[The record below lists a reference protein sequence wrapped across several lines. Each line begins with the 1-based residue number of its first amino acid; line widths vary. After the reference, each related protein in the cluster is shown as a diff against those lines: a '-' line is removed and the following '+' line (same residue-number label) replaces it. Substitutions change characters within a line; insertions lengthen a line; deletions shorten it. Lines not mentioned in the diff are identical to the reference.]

1 MADRSRDRRLVRLG
15 LVALVASASAL
26 ALPAPAQ
33 AADDDLV
40 VMTRNLYLGA
50 DVSSALKLLPD
61 LPAAAQDMWSQVAA
75 TDFTARA
82 PVLAAE
88 AVGARPAVIGIQEAT
103 TWECR
108 PSAFAP
114 TTVVYDFTKQFL
126 DATAAAG
133 TPYVIAEAG
142 GQKALNTGYSIPA
155 IPRLTTVVDPET
167 FQPLFG
173 TDEADCGFTIADAL
187 AVRADLAG
195 QVLAAGTVE
204 YENAA
209 SIVPVLM
216 EVQRGYAWADIR
228 IGATPVRFV
237 TTHLEAFWKAG
248 AIPASAIQAQQLVRD
263 LADVT
268 MPLVV
273 MGDFNSDPRDPRP
286 PGDNP
291 GGQPE
296 ATGDCPTQSGTDT
309 TCSAY
314 WTMVGGGFADA
325 GPDAKDPLNLSW
337 GASAL
342 LAGPDLERLRAAQAM
357 GNPYGMTDRLDYVFT
372 RNGVSAIEAR
382 LVGNDWPRAG
392 DTWDCTTHSQV
403 GNAADA
409 AAAMDVTI
417 PSSGACLPTDHAA
430 VVVSLGVPASDA
442 VDAPLP
448 ERVGFPFTRWAVGI
462 AVVALIVLAVQ
473 GLVRRRRRRKAA
485 KRAARA
491 EAEQA

>member
-1 MADRSRDRRLVRLG
+1 MAVGGARRVAARIG
-15 LVALVASASAL
+15 VGVLVATTVAAGFA
-26 ALPAPAQ
+26 PPAQ

-50 DVSSALKLLPD
+50 DVSSALGLLPD

-75 TDFTARA
+75 TDFTARV

-88 AVGARPAVIGIQEAT
+88 TVAARPAVIGIQEAT

-108 PSAFAP
+108 PSAFAG
-114 TTVVYDFTKQFL
+114 TTVVYDFTQQFL

-133 TPYVIAEAG
+133 TPYVLASANGRTAIN
-142 GQKALNTGYSIPA
+142 QGYSIPA
-155 IPRLTTVVDPET
+155 IPRLTRVVDPET

-187 AVRADLAG
+187 AVRGDLAG
-195 QVLAAGTVE
+195 QVLDVGTVE

-209 SIVPVLM
+209 AIVPVLM

-228 IGATPVRFV
+228 IGSTPVRFV

-248 AIPASAIQAQQLVRD
+248 AVPASAEQARQLVRD
-263 LADVT
+263 LAEVS

-273 MGDFNSDPRDPRP
+273 MGDFNSDPRDPRT

-296 ATGDCPTQSGTDT
+296 ATGDCPAQSGTDG

-314 WTMVGGGFADA
+314 WTMIGAGYTDS
-325 GPDAKDPLNLSW
+325 GPDATDPLNLSW
-337 GASAL
+337 GASGL
-342 LAGPDLERLRAAQAM
+342 LAGPDLERLAAAKAM

-372 RNGVSAIEAR
+372 RNGVTVRQAE
-382 LVGNDWPRAG
+382 LVGNDWATEG
-392 DTWDCTTHSQV
+392 GTWACTTPAQIE
-403 GNAADA
+403 NAEA
-409 AAAMDVTI
+409 AAKAMGVTL
-417 PSSGACLPTDHAA
+417 PASGACLPTDHAG
-430 VVVSLGVPASDA
+430 VVATLAAPASD
-442 VDAPLP
+442 VDDPPLP

-462 AVVALIVLAVQ
+462 GALVLMVLAVR

-485 KRAARA
+485 KRAARDA
-491 EAEQA
+491 ASTG